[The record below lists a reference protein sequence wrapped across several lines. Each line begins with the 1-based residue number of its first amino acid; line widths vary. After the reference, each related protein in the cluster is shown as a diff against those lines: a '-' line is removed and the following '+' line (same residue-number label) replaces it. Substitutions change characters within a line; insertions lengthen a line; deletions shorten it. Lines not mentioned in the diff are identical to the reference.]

1 MFRPKLE
8 ECLKGIFEL
17 EKVIYGNIGEGS
29 EQNAVYVSID
39 QIKSGPAGKMTFEK
53 INWVKNIINRIK
65 GN

>member
-29 EQNAVYVSID
+29 EQNRCV
-39 QIKSGPAGKMTFEK
+39 
-53 INWVKNIINRIK
+53 
-65 GN
+65 